1 MVGTSRVHA
10 HGPGKGPSDLFAS
23 LSVFDESAFFG
34 GRHAGPINAV
44 GAIAWV
50 VTVVADFAGCFAT
63 QAEKPGFLPAY
74 KGFA

>member
-1 MVGTSRVHA
+1 
-10 HGPGKGPSDLFAS
+10 